1 MKAAAQTQRHTLIR
15 HLVTATAW
23 TLAQQLVVTV
33 TGGGRGMGEEG
44 LAMDEGR
51 GGGEGLDAG
60 MGKSKARAG
69 VRQE

>member
-51 GGGEGLDAG
+51 GGGKDWTQAWV
-60 MGKSKARAG
+60 R
-69 VRQE
+69 VRQGQE